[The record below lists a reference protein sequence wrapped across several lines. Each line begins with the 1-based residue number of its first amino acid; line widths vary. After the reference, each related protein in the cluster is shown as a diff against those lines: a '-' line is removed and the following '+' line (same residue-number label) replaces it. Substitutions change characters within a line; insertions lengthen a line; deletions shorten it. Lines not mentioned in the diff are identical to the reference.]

1 MHSPE
6 NNACL
11 SYTLGVS
18 PDTVPL
24 LSQRVLSFG
33 IPLALIPLA
42 LIPLALTS
50 LALTS
55 LVLISR
61 RRDLMGDPVNR
72 PATTFRGWVAA
83 PAVSGVHVYLFQQ
96 VLPG

>member
-33 IPLALIPLA
+33 IPLALIP
-42 LIPLALTS
+42 

>member
-33 IPLALIPLA
+33 IPLA